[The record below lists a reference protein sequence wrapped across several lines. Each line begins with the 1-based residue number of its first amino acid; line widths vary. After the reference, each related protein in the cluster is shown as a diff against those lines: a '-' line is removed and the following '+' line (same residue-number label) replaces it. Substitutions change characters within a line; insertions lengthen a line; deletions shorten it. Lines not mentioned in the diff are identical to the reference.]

1 MAAGCARRSASGSLA
16 RAAGD
21 GGAGAHGAIAP
32 ARAASATPR
41 RCAIARPIPQRNSAS
56 LSVMSLRHPIDGGHA
71 RTINEVRAG
80 AAAAAAAVVVVV
92 EPRSTILRSFVP
104 SICRSAD
111 PPIRR
116 SADPPIRRFDD
127 STI

>member
-1 MAAGCARRSASGSLA
+1 MAAGCVRRNASGSPA

-41 RCAIARPIPQRNSAS
+41 RCAFARPIPQRNSAS

-71 RTINEVRAG
+71 RAINEVRAG
-80 AAAAAAAVVVVV
+80 VAAAAAAVVVVVV

-104 SICRSAD
+104 SICRFA
-111 PPIRR
+111 
-116 SADPPIRRFDD
+116 D